1 MDGLSAD
8 PVVSGG
14 ARQRSRALDLSVPRR
29 AACAGPSSSF
39 CRVKL
44 PYCHISVPVPQLPV
58 RRCLA
63 VALAFRH
70 LFVGRQ
76 NATLEA
82 FLETVSDG
90 WFWLV
95 GLDMV
100 QFHLSL
106 GHQKAAV

>member
-1 MDGLSAD
+1 MTRWCLAVSHGL
-8 PVVSGG
+8 
-14 ARQRSRALDLSVPRR
+14 
-29 AACAGPSSSF
+29 
-39 CRVKL
+39 
-44 PYCHISVPVPQLPV
+44 QLPV

-76 NATLEA
+76 NAMLES
-82 FLETVSDG
+82 FLETFSDG

-95 GLDMV
+95 GLDMA